1 MSEEEKKEN
10 ELFNNSPSEEIQ
22 ESTEGTVAE
31 DVQGEPVIRVE
42 PPLVKS
48 EAKSVEPQVDG
59 LSEKVEAV
67 EEAVSEKVETVEQSV
82 SEKAETVEQAVSEK
96 VETVEQSVSE
106 KAEAVKQAVSEKV
119 EAAVPAMKETVEAAT
134 ASAGATVQEV
144 SEKLEEKTE
153 EKLSAAERIKQNVNK
168 YKPAPKTNVHGNG
181 GGDREGAGKSQSAVI
196 VGIAVGIL
204 LLVLALAY
212 ALFQRRTK
220 INLDKYITV
229 DFSGYDGYGVAEVKF
244 DEESFLK
251 DYKKKIK
258 LKKKKDIFTTALLA
272 EYSTEAYLYD
282 YFISGN
288 WSLDGVNGEYKN
300 GDKVH
305 LTWNI
310 DKDVVEEDFKVKIK
324 DAGQEYT
331 VKDLEK
337 METFDAFENFA
348 MEFTGTAPNG
358 SADWRAGGIMDGSKG
373 LYFKVDPEYGLSNG
387 DKVTVTIEPKEYLS
401 NFVQKTG
408 KAPKEMEKVFT
419 VEGLPSYI
427 DSATKIDDALLA
439 SMKSELED
447 VIKSNIAREGE
458 TVQLLSTEYLGYY
471 FLKAK
476 SNTAYAKNI
485 FYPVY
490 KVNIR
495 ISLPESNF
503 MQDYSFFTSG
513 AFRNI
518 MEEGKDGKVTVDVNE
533 MSTVYHSFVIDTGV
547 GTWFTTKY
555 YLDGFETLES
565 LRNECVTKNLADY
578 KAEEEIAETATAGQ
592 AEETPAVSS
601 AETESIAEETTV
613 QS

>member
-1 MSEEEKKEN
+1 M
-10 ELFNNSPSEEIQ
+10 
-22 ESTEGTVAE
+22 
-31 DVQGEPVIRVE
+31 
-42 PPLVKS
+42 
-48 EAKSVEPQVDG
+48 
-59 LSEKVEAV
+59 
-67 EEAVSEKVETVEQSV
+67 
-82 SEKAETVEQAVSEK
+82 
-96 VETVEQSVSE
+96 ETVEQSVSE
-106 KAEAVKQAVSEKV
+106 KAEAVEQAVSEKV

-212 ALFQRRTK
+212 AFFPRRTK

-258 LKKKKDIFTTALLA
+258 LKKKKDIFTTALLT

-337 METFDAFENFA
+337 METFDAFENFT

-592 AEETPAVSS
+592 AEETPAESS
-601 AETESIAEETTV
+601 AETESNAEETTV

>member
-31 DVQGEPVIRVE
+31 DVQEEPVIRVE

-67 EEAVSEKVETVEQSV
+67 GET
-82 SEKAETVEQAVSEK
+82 VSEK

-106 KAEAVKQAVSEKV
+106 KAEAVEQAVSEKGETVEQSVSEKAEAVEQAVSEKV
-119 EAAVPAMKETVEAAT
+119 EAAVPAMKETVEAAA
-134 ASAGATVQEV
+134 ASAGAKVQEV

-212 ALFQRRTK
+212 AFFPRRTK

-272 EYSTEAYLYD
+272 EYSTETYLYD

-337 METFDAFENFA
+337 METFDAFENFT

-578 KAEEEIAETATAGQ
+578 KAEEEIAETATAEQ
-592 AEETPAVSS
+592 AEETPAESS
-601 AETESIAEETTV
+601 AETESNAEETTV

>member
-1 MSEEEKKEN
+1 M
-10 ELFNNSPSEEIQ
+10 
-22 ESTEGTVAE
+22 
-31 DVQGEPVIRVE
+31 
-42 PPLVKS
+42 
-48 EAKSVEPQVDG
+48 
-59 LSEKVEAV
+59 
-67 EEAVSEKVETVEQSV
+67 
-82 SEKAETVEQAVSEK
+82 
-96 VETVEQSVSE
+96 
-106 KAEAVKQAVSEKV
+106 
-119 EAAVPAMKETVEAAT
+119 
-134 ASAGATVQEV
+134 
-144 SEKLEEKTE
+144 EEKTE

-168 YKPAPKTNVHGNG
+168 YKPAPKTNVHGSG
-181 GGDREGAGKSQSAVI
+181 GAEDKSGTGKSQSALI

-212 ALFQRRTK
+212 AFFPRRTK
-220 INLDKYITV
+220 INLDKYIAV

-324 DAGQEYT
+324 DAGQEFT

-337 METFDAFENFA
+337 METFDAFENFT

-387 DKVTVTIEPKEYLS
+387 DRVTVTIEPKEYLS

-439 SMKSELED
+439 SMKGELED

-578 KAEEEIAETATAGQ
+578 KAEEKIAETATAGQ
-592 AEETPAVSS
+592 AEETPAESA
-601 AETESIAEETTV
+601 AETESNAEETTV

>member
-31 DVQGEPVIRVE
+31 DVQEEPVIRVE

-67 EEAVSEKVETVEQSV
+67 GETVSEKVKTVEQPV
-82 SEKAETVEQAVSEK
+82 SEKAEAVEQAVSEK

-106 KAEAVKQAVSEKV
+106 KAEAVEQAVSEKV
-119 EAAVPAMKETVEAAT
+119 EAAVPAMKETVEAAA
-134 ASAGATVQEV
+134 ASAGAKVQEV

-212 ALFQRRTK
+212 AFFPRRTK

-337 METFDAFENFA
+337 METFDAFENFT

-578 KAEEEIAETATAGQ
+578 KAEEEIAETATAEQ
-592 AEETPAVSS
+592 AEETPAESS
-601 AETESIAEETTV
+601 AETESNAEETTV

>member
-31 DVQGEPVIRVE
+31 DVQEEPVIRVE

-67 EEAVSEKVETVEQSV
+67 GET
-82 SEKAETVEQAVSEK
+82 VSEK

-106 KAEAVKQAVSEKV
+106 KAEAVEQAVSEKV

-212 ALFQRRTK
+212 AFFPRRTK

-258 LKKKKDIFTTALLA
+258 LKKKKDIFTTALLT

-337 METFDAFENFA
+337 METFDAFENFT

-592 AEETPAVSS
+592 AEETPAESS
-601 AETESIAEETTV
+601 AETESNAEETTV